1 MSRGRPADP
10 PRGARPTQLRLG
22 LRPSPPQRRPPTP
35 PKWSTFRPAPPDH
48 YSTGLDSRGFE
59 SHQPLQKTCKSA
71 PFMYSVLS
79 AHYAEGPGFDRRLP
93 ISVSACTQ
101 SSSGRVKRT
110 LSARR
115 SGFPEPGDNWGTEP
129 SAPNDRRSDRGPGW
143 DAAAR
148 SALCLTY
155 PLRRPPT
162 IGSRAPHAP
171 RQSVRRTRARESVAS
186 AGEQADAH
194 LRCHQRAHARAPVR
208 RGTLFQRARPRC
220 EAELR
225 QPLVAGDLAD
235 LRRGRAPGT
244 CPRAPRRRGRWAG
257 RACPSAD
264 SVTASAVARSTT
276 AHVLGCLAGRRRS
289 TKRDGRGPCLRA
301 SQRELRRFLSGPGS
315 ISVDSPTER
324 EARDGLDPLPR
335 RSRARRPR
343 DERRRQVARRHGG
356 ERSSAHLRR
365 QRARPR
371 GDEQRALGAAGPSS
385 EAESA
390 CSITPSAYL
399 AGLEPGCPRLA
410 AGVAATRLR
419 SRRGAGQS
427 ATIAP
432 PTTITPPIQI
442 HATSGDTINRKSA
455 TGAACV

>member
-148 SALCLTY
+148 LRPLCLIG
-155 PLRRPPT
+155 PLRRSPT
-162 IGSRAPHAP
+162 IGSSRSATSVHQLSAEPDDCFSSGAGVGSAPVETPACQEEQRCLRP
-171 RQSVRRTRARESVAS
+171 FAVSVA
-186 AGEQADAH
+186 
-194 LRCHQRAHARAPVR
+194 ARI
-208 RGTLFQRARPRC
+208 RP
-220 EAELR
+220 LR
-225 QPLVAGDLAD
+225 QRCRPNVGVA
-235 LRRGRAPGT
+235 
-244 CPRAPRRRGRWAG
+244 
-257 RACPSAD
+257 
-264 SVTASAVARSTT
+264 
-276 AHVLGCLAGRRRS
+276 
-289 TKRDGRGPCLRA
+289 
-301 SQRELRRFLSGPGS
+301 
-315 ISVDSPTER
+315 
-324 EARDGLDPLPR
+324 
-335 RSRARRPR
+335 SRA
-343 DERRRQVARRHGG
+343 
-356 ERSSAHLRR
+356 L
-365 QRARPR
+365 
-371 GDEQRALGAAGPSS
+371 
-385 EAESA
+385 
-390 CSITPSAYL
+390 
-399 AGLEPGCPRLA
+399 
-410 AGVAATRLR
+410 
-419 SRRGAGQS
+419 
-427 ATIAP
+427 
-432 PTTITPPIQI
+432 
-442 HATSGDTINRKSA
+442 
-455 TGAACV
+455 